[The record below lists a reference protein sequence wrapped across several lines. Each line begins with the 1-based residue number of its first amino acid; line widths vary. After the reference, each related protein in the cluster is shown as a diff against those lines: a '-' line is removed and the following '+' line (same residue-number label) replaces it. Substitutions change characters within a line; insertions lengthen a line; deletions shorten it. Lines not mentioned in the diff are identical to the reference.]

1 MLILK
6 NSSAEL
12 FVLLIMRANYF
23 PVVSYV
29 TLTVPRTSTVCA
41 QKNERVKGRNR
52 AFHLIFEGKKLG
64 NFFPAKVMTSVLAGD
79 LPLFSISTSSANANE
94 GKADARIH
102 KSAKDEPFF
111 SSYFTLLCCI

>member
-1 MLILK
+1 
-6 NSSAEL
+6 
-12 FVLLIMRANYF
+12 MRANYF

-29 TLTVPRTSTVCA
+29 TLTVPRTSTVCT

-52 AFHLIFEGKKLG
+52 ALRLIFEKKKFG

-79 LPLFSISTSSANANE
+79 LSLFSISTSSANANE

-102 KSAKDEPFF
+102 KSATNEPYFLIFYPFVF
-111 SSYFTLLCCI
+111 SMS

>member
-1 MLILK
+1 
-6 NSSAEL
+6 
-12 FVLLIMRANYF
+12 MRANDF

-52 AFHLIFEGKKLG
+52 AFRLIFEEKKLG
-64 NFFPAKVMTSVLAGD
+64 NSFPAKVMTSVLAGD

-102 KSAKDEPFF
+102 KSATNEPFF
-111 SSYFTLLCCI
+111 LIFYPFVFYMS